1 MVFGSGKVSVK
12 RLMDNQDLISI
23 IVPIYN
29 VEKYLDRCIN
39 SIINQ
44 SYKNIE
50 IILVNDGSTDNSLKI
65 CEKYKLID
73 DRVIIINKKNGGQ
86 SEARNFGINVAKGE
100 YISFVDSDD
109 LIHIDMY
116 SILYSAIIKNDS
128 DISIC
133 RYKKFNSNNIDRIIH
148 DSIQKKKNVIVKH
161 VNNEYALSKCLNTK
175 RITVSAWSKLYKKDI
190 FNEIKFPY
198 GTEME
203 DWAIIVDLML
213 KCKKVALINKEL
225 YYYYYRSNS
234 TMNKRFKES
243 DLKLENIFLR
253 NLELVDKYFP
263 SLHNQ
268 AKTNLTAHYFYV
280 IDKITKDSLEDRYKT
295 EFNSMLLKLKN
306 EFIFIIIFSKH
317 RISRRLYY
325 LYLLYRY
332 RHRIS

>member
-1 MVFGSGKVSVK
+1 MGKEE
-12 RLMDNQDLISI
+12 LISI

-86 SEARNFGINVAKGE
+86 SEARNFGINVAKGK

-213 KCKKVALINKEL
+213 KCKKVALINEEL

-280 IDKITKDSLEDRYKT
+280 IDKITKDLLEDKYKT